1 MNNTE
6 ELKSIIKERWLDY
19 YEINQDWIVKFT
31 NGNKGWVD
39 CSSGGSRPNAF
50 LILGAITS
58 SDPRIS
64 DWMSI
69 FCQLQSDSNELIRV
83 LGLDFDPDEAIKIR
97 IQQREEGKDKALTK
111 TVEVIGLLCE
121 DLEYKAAN
129 EGLNQIREK
138 IKQENSS

>member
-6 ELKSIIKERWLDY
+6 EFKLIVKERWLDY
-19 YEINQDWIVKFT
+19 YEINQDWITKFT
-31 NGNKGWVD
+31 NANKWWVD
-39 CSSGGSRPNAF
+39 CSSGGCRPNA
-50 LILGAITS
+50 LIILGAITS

-69 FCQLQSDSNELIRV
+69 FCELQSNANELIKV

-97 IQQREEGKDKALTK
+97 IQQREEGKYKVLTQ
-111 TVEVIGLLCE
+111 TVEVIGLLSE

-129 EGLNQIREK
+129 EGLNQIREQ